1 MADPFNSAG
10 GFSTGI
16 PPITFI
22 DSNNNLTAN
31 VANLGSLNVTNNA
44 VILGTIS
51 ADNFIGNLIGNIEGN
66 LAIPGDDKGVVYNEI
81 GVAKSDG
88 NFSYDITTRVVTLN
102 GDLIAN
108 SITVGSGVN
117 QFSTSRVLFA
127 TTASSVADQVLLR
140 TSANSIASIDYM
152 IIATDS
158 IANTRQVSK
167 LFAAV
172 LGDTVEY
179 LEFGTLDLNGGVG
192 DFKVEYNSGNVL
204 LTVKPVTSNLTN
216 YKIQI
221 TSYKE

>member
-1 MADPFNSAG
+1 VADPFNSAG

-16 PPITFI
+16 PPIQFI
-22 DSNNNLTAN
+22 DENNNLTAN
-31 VANLGSLNVTNNA
+31 VANVVSLNVSNNA

-66 LAIPGDDKGVVYNEI
+66 LAIPGDETGVVYNNE
-81 GVAKSDG
+81 GVAKSDA
-88 NFSYDITTRVVTLN
+88 NFTYDVTNRIVVLN

-108 SITVGSGVN
+108 SLTVGSGVN

-127 TTASSVADQVLLR
+127 TTVSSLPDQVLLR
-140 TSANSIASIDYM
+140 TDASSIASIDYM

-192 DFKVEYNSGNVL
+192 DFKVEYDSGDVL
-204 LTVKPVTSNLTN
+204 LTVKPVTSNLVN

>member
-16 PPITFI
+16 PPLPFI
-22 DSNNNLTAN
+22 DSNRNLTAN
-31 VANLGSLNVTNNA
+31 VGNVVDLNASNAIVVTGNVTA
-44 VILGTIS
+44 Y
-51 ADNFIGNLIGNIEGN
+51 NFIGNLIGNITGN
-66 LAIPGDDKGVVYNEI
+66 LIVPGPYNGVVYSDL
-81 GVAKSDG
+81 GTAKSNG
-88 NFSYDITTRVVTLN
+88 NFSYDPTTKVVTIN
-102 GDLIAN
+102 GDLVAN
-108 SITVGSGVN
+108 SVTVGSGDN

-127 TTASSVADQVLLR
+127 TTASSIADQVLLR
-140 TSANSIASIDYM
+140 TPASSIASIDYM

-172 LGDTVEY
+172 LGSTVEY

-192 DFKVEYNSGNVL
+192 DFKVDYNNGDVL
-204 LTVKPVTSNLTN
+204 LTVRPMTSNMTN